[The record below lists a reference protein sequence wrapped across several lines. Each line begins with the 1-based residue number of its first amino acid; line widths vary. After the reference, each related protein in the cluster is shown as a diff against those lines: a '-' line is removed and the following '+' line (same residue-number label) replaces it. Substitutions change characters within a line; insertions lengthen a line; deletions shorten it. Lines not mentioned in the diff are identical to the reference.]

1 MNSLRIGDCDIDII
15 PIIKGLV
22 SEKQKV
28 IDALSSKDYETAGVS
43 WGIEE
48 IEAVRRRAEI
58 TGDNETNDLDIVYL
72 YKLKSFGDVDMPDP
86 SFTYIVDEF
95 SKKDIAVIPLD
106 MSDDE
111 FAEAYCEEVSTL
123 DFLKENKIIRK
134 AMKKEFSTVSAEEF
148 IIEWDALINEVKGYR
163 KMNLVKERF
172 IASQIQDIAKYR
184 KNALV
189 LVDYERFDG
198 IMSIL
203 EGNE

>member
-1 MNSLRIGDCDIDII
+1 MNSLWIGDCDIDII

-72 YKLKSFGDVDMPDP
+72 YKLKSFGDVDIPDP

-95 SKKDIAVIPLD
+95 SKKNVAIIPLD

-134 AMKKEFSTVSAEEF
+134 AMKKEFTTSSPEEF
-148 IIEWDALINEVKGYR
+148 IVEWDALINEVKGYR

-203 EGNE
+203 EGDE